1 MKIDTL
7 RDMTK
12 EELLQKREELKDE
25 MFNLNMRKAMKELD
39 NPLKLR
45 TLRRDIAK
53 IETILSEDRLGI
65 RRIVDSPVS
74 ILGDSKE
81 ERASENKA
89 KDET

>member
-25 MFNLNMRKAMKELD
+25 VFNLNMRKAMKELD

-65 RRIVDSPVS
+65 RQIVDSPVS
-74 ILGDSKE
+74 ILGKGKE
-81 ERASENKA
+81 ERASEDKA
-89 KDET
+89 KDEK